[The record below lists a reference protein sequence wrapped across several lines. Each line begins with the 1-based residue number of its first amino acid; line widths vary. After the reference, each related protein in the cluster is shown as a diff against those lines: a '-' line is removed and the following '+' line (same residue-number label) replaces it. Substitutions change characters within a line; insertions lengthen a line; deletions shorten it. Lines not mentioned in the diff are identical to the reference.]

1 MASVTALDYRRPAFN
16 PNDGLFN
23 RCLTASF
30 VIGCVFLIAVLIT
43 PIREQVITRIDQLP
57 ERFAKLIVEKP
68 APLPPGP
75 GGEVGKKPGAKGE
88 AGPGPTGTPPGEPG
102 PVKDAAP
109 VPKVSGPKDL
119 GGRIGP
125 GPVGPGA
132 GAVGRARAEATVATL
147 AATTSS
153 LQKSLEGLSSSLSS
167 SSSSAP
173 PAAGGRYGARP
184 RFVPGGRDAP
194 SLASIKPDVGG
205 AGGAGGSGSGAGAL
219 GGSSVGSSWVSVGS
233 LSGVGGGGGGG
244 GGGPGTGNGLGGGGG
259 GGGGNGT
266 GGGGDG
272 GGTGGG
278 PGGFGRGSAPGV
290 YRSNASLL
298 AVIQRYAAGI
308 QYCYGNELKRDPTLR
323 GKLVVTI
330 TVAASGVVTEARV
343 IQNTIGSESLSSCA
357 LSQIKSWR
365 FPPIAEGVTT
375 FQAPFVFTPPS

>member
-1 MASVTALDYRRPAFN
+1 MATVTALSYRRPAFN
-16 PNDGLFN
+16 PGDGLFN
-23 RCLTASF
+23 QCLTASAA
-30 VIGCVFLIAVLIT
+30 IGIAFLIVVLLT
-43 PIREQVITRIDQLP
+43 PIREQVISRIDQLP
-57 ERFAKLIVEKP
+57 ERFAKLIVDKP
-68 APLPPGP
+68 APPPGP

-88 AGPGPTGTPPGEPG
+88 AGPGPVATPPGEPG

-109 VPKVSGPKDL
+109 VPKVSGPKDI

-125 GPVGPGA
+125 GPVGPGT
-132 GAVGRARAEATVATL
+132 GAVGRARAEATVASL

-153 LQKSLEGLSSSLSS
+153 LQKSLQGLSSSLSGA

-173 PAAGGRYGARP
+173 IAGGRAGGRP

-194 SLASIKPDVGG
+194 SLASVRTDVGG
-205 AGGAGGSGSGAGAL
+205 VGGGGGGAAALAGT
-219 GGSSVGSSWVSVGS
+219 SVGGSWVSVGS

-244 GGGPGTGNGLGGGGG
+244 GGGPGTGNGAGGGGG

-308 QYCYGNELKRDPTLR
+308 QYCYGNELKRDPSLR
-323 GKLVVTI
+323 GKLVVTL
-330 TVAASGVVTEARV
+330 TVAASGAVTEARI
-343 IQNTIGSESLSSCA
+343 IQNTIGSESLASCA